1 MKLILCFALICVILV
16 AAQGR
21 GNRGYG
27 NRRPGSRGP
36 WLQSS
41 RNNTNAPW
49 GTKLCA
55 NSTVAQ
61 SFVTQTQQV
70 IANLQSNGSFTQALQ
85 NRANAIAYL
94 VNGANVDLLSSNCT
108 SYFSGLRNAKMLDNK
123 AVAKAIR
130 LDKTAQR
137 LLSQVVKSLVGTN
150 NS

>member
-1 MKLILCFALICVILV
+1 
-16 AAQGR
+16 
-21 GNRGYG
+21 
-27 NRRPGSRGP
+27 
-36 WLQSS
+36 
-41 RNNTNAPW
+41 
-49 GTKLCA
+49 A

>member
-94 VNGANVDLLSSNCT
+94 
-108 SYFSGLRNAKMLDNK
+108 
-123 AVAKAIR
+123 
-130 LDKTAQR
+130 
-137 LLSQVVKSLVGTN
+137 
-150 NS
+150 

>member
-1 MKLILCFALICVILV
+1 MKLIICFALICVVLV
-16 AAQGR
+16 AAHGK
-21 GNRGYG
+21 GNQGYG

-36 WLQSS
+36 WSQSN

-94 VNGANVDLLSSNCT
+94 
-108 SYFSGLRNAKMLDNK
+108 
-123 AVAKAIR
+123 
-130 LDKTAQR
+130 
-137 LLSQVVKSLVGTN
+137 
-150 NS
+150 